1 MYFTT
6 YQKQRILYF
15 YYQGWKAPTIA
26 KRLKQEGLSGSRRG
40 IDKFLKRFLE
50 TGSIARQPGQGRPS
64 KITSE
69 IKDIVEAQ
77 MRLDDETTAIQLH
90 QLLISRGYNIS
101 KRTVLRCR
109 TSLGWTFRG
118 SAYCQLIR
126 EANKV
131 KRLNFAQKYIEE
143 ATSATGFEDV
153 VWTDECSVQLETHR
167 RFCCRKRGEPPKHK
181 RRYANSTYKMLLHAQ
196 CL

>member
-1 MYFTT
+1 M
-6 YQKQRILYF
+6 Q
-15 YYQGWKAPTIA
+15 
-26 KRLKQEGLSGSRRG
+26 
-40 IDKFLKRFLE
+40 
-50 TGSIARQPGQGRPS
+50 
-64 KITSE
+64 
-69 IKDIVEAQ
+69 
-77 MRLDDETTAIQLH
+77 LDDETTAIQLH

-101 KRTVLRCR
+101 KRTVLCCR

-131 KRLNFAQKYIEE
+131 KRLDFAQKYIEE

-167 RFCCRKRGEPPKHK
+167 LFCCRKRGEPPKHK
-181 RRYANSTYKMLLHAQ
+181 PRYANSIKCFCTHNACEFGSLSYLYYKCQSNGCALTWAL
-196 CL
+196 